1 MEEERSSRS
10 RKSWSLRLRAAF
22 SSALLRRSRS
32 LMCSRNISSLSTDCT
47 ACQQTNTLAKS
58 RHTTALMQ
66 MLRHGHSQKRL
77 SREHSQK
84 RLSREHSQKR
94 LSREYSQ
101 KRLSREYSQKRLSR
115 EYSQIMSRHDSR
127 QKCCGNVS
135 WPEAGLPFGR
145 QGLIGSNSHSHQ
157 ACHAV
162 AEHVTATSRC
172 LRLLD
177 VSEKIPS
184 SREHTN
190 ASWPGSPEG
199 MPLPTLV
206 AVVC

>member
-84 RLSREHSQKR
+84 RLSREH
-94 LSREYSQ
+94 SQ